1 MFSAFVLDIRLKVIL
16 ALTIISLVQQRLER
30 CFLLTKKQSDP
41 VETSVTDTVLFLL
54 EFFKQSIFF
63 MALMV
68 SLVNVQHILLHPF

>member
-41 VETSVTDTVLFLL
+41 VETSVTQFCFFWSFSNRVFFLWL
-54 EFFKQSIFF
+54 
-63 MALMV
+63 
-68 SLVNVQHILLHPF
+68 